1 MTKEIDEIPK
11 SPEMIAEPEPPAAE
25 NQNQETEQQPERIVI
40 IEKCKLD
47 ESSSS
52 MSKDKKD
59 TSCNKR
65 ADKNPDDGDNEDSCN
80 LSQAATEQF
89 KLTKFTVPHY
99 FKRSHVT
106 VNDNSNEV
114 DQVVKTEERTEE
126 EFLGYKEKT
135 RQQTAMN
142 ADEKLKDFK
151 KNYKMLSKQ
160 GKVSTL
166 S

>member
-11 SPEMIAEPEPPAAE
+11 SSEIVAQSETPEAED
-25 NQNQETEQQPERIVI
+25 QNKETEQQPERIVI

-52 MSKDKKD
+52 MGKVKKSKKENRGD
-59 TSCNKR
+59 KR
-65 ADKNPDDGDNEDSCN
+65 ADSSPDDGDNEDSCN

-89 KLTKFTVPHY
+89 KLTKFTVPDHY
-99 FKRSHVT
+99 KRSHVT
-106 VNDNSNEV
+106 VNDNSNEI

-135 RQQTAMN
+135 RQQTAM
-142 ADEKLKDFK
+142 
-151 KNYKMLSKQ
+151 
-160 GKVSTL
+160 
-166 S
+166 